1 MRFRALPALA
11 AVALLAACGGSA
23 APAASSSPAAAA
35 SQSAAPKPASASA
48 KPSSTTAGASPSAA
62 AKGGARE
69 KLSIGYTSFTLD
81 QLAPMVAKERGF
93 FDQNG
98 LEAEVISIGAGSR
111 PEAALMANQI
121 QMYEGGP
128 DAMAAAVA
136 GADLEFVGAL
146 DKDFL
151 FWLYSVPSVKAAA
164 DLKGKSIA
172 VTSLT
177 SSTYTAARI
186 GVKSLGLDV
195 DKDVNYLPVNNP
207 PAIFSAMQNGAA
219 QAGSIGSTNIVQARK
234 AGYNMLVS
242 IADMHV
248 PYPAGWWTVSKK
260 WAVNHDDTMQRMLKA
275 LVQATAYILREPDGT
290 KKILSQYAKNEDK
303 EFLDGVY
310 DIVSPHIQKTPYAEV
325 QGVKLVL
332 DDLSATVPA
341 ARNADP
347 NTFVDN
353 HWVKALED
361 SGFIAGL
368 YK

>member
-1 MRFRALPALA
+1 MFPVL
-11 AVALLAACGGSA
+11 AVAVLLAACGGGA
-23 APAASSSPAAAA
+23 APAVPGASPAASQASSAKPAASGSPATSAKPAAASASPAAAT
-35 SQSAAPKPASASA
+35 K
-48 KPSSTTAGASPSAA
+48 
-62 AKGGARE
+62 GARE
-69 KLSIGYTSFTLD
+69 KIGIAYTSFTLD

-93 FDQNG
+93 FEQNG
-98 LEAEVISIGAGSR
+98 LDAEIVSIGAGSR

-136 GADLEFVGAL
+136 GGDLEFVGAL

-151 FWLYSVPSVKAAA
+151 FWLYSIPSIKTAAE
-164 DLKGKSIA
+164 LKGKQIA

-186 GVKSLGLDV
+186 GVRSLGLDA
-195 DKDVNYLPVNNP
+195 DKDVGYQAVNNP

-219 QAGSIGSTNIVQARK
+219 QAGAIGTTNIIQARK
-234 AGYNMLVS
+234 VGYFMLAS

-248 PYPAGWWTVSKK
+248 PYPAGWFTVSKK
-260 WAVNHDDTMQRMLKA
+260 WATTHDDTMQRMMKS
-275 LVQATAYILREPDGT
+275 LVQGISYMLKEPEGT
-290 KKILSQYAKNEDK
+290 KQVLSKYSKNEDR

-310 DIVSPHIQKTPYAEV
+310 EIVSPHIQKAPYAEV

-332 DDLSATVPA
+332 EELAATVPA
-341 ARNADP
+341 AKTADP

-361 SGFIAGL
+361 SGYIASL